1 MIMRNALR
9 HFVAIALCM
18 ALPMAGTGQSL
29 YFPPL
34 IGETW
39 EMVDPAQLGWCTD
52 GIDDLYDLLEENN
65 TKAFIVLKGGKIA
78 LEKYFG
84 TFTAD
89 SIWYWA
95 SAGKTLTGFLTGMA
109 QEQGFL
115 DIGDTTSQYLGA
127 GWTSCDPADE
137 QKRTIWHQLTMTTA
151 FDDSGDAFC
160 TLPECL
166 ACIAEPGTRW
176 AYHNGPYTLLDDVL
190 EAATGQNLNLFIQQH
205 LRTRTGINGL
215 FIRTGDNN
223 VFYSRPRMMARFGL
237 LLQANGIWNGDSV
250 LGDTAYLNAMQ
261 RSSQPL
267 NKSYGY
273 LTWLNGQESFMLPGL
288 QLVFPGSVLP
298 DGPDDMYMALG
309 KNGQYINVVP
319 SLDLVL
325 IRMGNAPANDL
336 VPVVLNNQIWQRMNA
351 ILCPATSTGPEH
363 ADAQSL
369 LAVRIAGNVLQVMWG
384 GDDVAVTLY
393 DVSGRQVMPTVRGNR
408 EMQVNLTPT
417 LEGMYVLDATGRVD
431 GRLRREALMLLIGKT
446 KS

>member
-1 MIMRNALR
+1 MVMRNAVR
-9 HFVAIALCM
+9 HLVAIALCLV
-18 ALPMAGTGQSL
+18 LPGAGTGQSL

-34 IGETW
+34 AGETW
-39 EMVDPAQLGWCTD
+39 ETVDPADLGWCTD
-52 GIDDLYDLLEENN
+52 GIDDLYALLEENN
-65 TKAFIVLKGGKIA
+65 TKAFIVLKGGRIA

-84 TFTAD
+84 TFTTD
-89 SIWYWA
+89 SVWYWA

-115 DIGDTTSQYLGA
+115 SIDDTTSQYLGA

-137 QKRTIWHQLTMTTA
+137 LKRTIWHQLTMTTA

-166 ACIAEPGTRW
+166 ECIAEPGTRW

-190 EAATGQNLNLFIQQH
+190 EAATGQNLNLYIQQQ
-205 LRTRTGINGL
+205 LRTTTGINGL

-223 VFYSRPRMMARFGL
+223 IFYSRPRMMARFGL
-237 LLQANGIWNGDSV
+237 LLQANGTWDGEAV
-250 LGDTAYLNAMQ
+250 LGDTAYLNAMR
-261 RSSQPL
+261 RSSQAL

-273 LTWLNGQESFMLPGL
+273 LTWLNGQESYMLPGL
-288 QLVFPGSVLP
+288 QFVLPGSVLP

-336 VPVVLNNQIWQRMNA
+336 VPVVLNNQIWQRMND
-351 ILCPATSTGPEH
+351 ILCPATSIPAEP
-363 ADAQSL
+363 ADSKTL
-369 LAVRIAGNVLQVMWG
+369 LGVRMQGSTLHVTWG
-384 GDDVAVTLY
+384 GEDVSVSLY
-393 DVSGRQVMPTVRGNR
+393 DLSGRQVMPTVRGNR
-408 EMQVNLTPT
+408 ELHIPIPPG
-417 LEGMYVLDATGRVD
+417 LEGLYILEATGRVD
-431 GRLRREALMLLIGKT
+431 GTQRREGRKLVIGKN
-446 KS
+446 